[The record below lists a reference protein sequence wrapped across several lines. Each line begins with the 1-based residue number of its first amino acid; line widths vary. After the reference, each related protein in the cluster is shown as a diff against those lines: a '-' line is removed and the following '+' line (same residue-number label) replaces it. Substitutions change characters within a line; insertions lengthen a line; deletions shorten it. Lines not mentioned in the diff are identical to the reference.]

1 MRKFFFFFAVTFLL
15 SLALPGIS
23 SQAFGQ
29 NRAVPV
35 MLASS
40 SPLPDAP
47 LPQSAGSSSSQSTQD
62 PSVRKDQ
69 STPETAPD
77 LNRKSPQTP
86 AGVPATQKP
95 KPLPEPKRILGMMPN
110 YRAVSAGVLPPPP
123 SSKQAFIIASQNSF
137 DYSSFV
143 FVGITSLM
151 AEGTESHPSLGKGV
165 GGFWGYTWR
174 GFVDKTDGNYWV
186 IWLLPSIVHQDERY
200 YAKGQGPIKSRVW
213 YAATRIF
220 ITPNYKGKNVF
231 NSAEIFGRGISQSI
245 SLTYYPAADQSV
257 GPFMEKFGYA
267 LGRDA
272 LTNVFREVWPDVDA
286 HVLHRHRRLQQ

>member
-1 MRKFFFFFAVTFLL
+1 MRSTFFFFAGTL
-15 SLALPGIS
+15 SLLLAIPGIS
-23 SQAFGQ
+23 SQACAQDSSGPLM
-29 NRAVPV
+29 V
-35 MLASS
+35 ASNS
-40 SPLPDAP
+40 GLPNAP
-47 LPQSAGSSSSQSTQD
+47 QPQSSSSTQNTQKQD
-62 PSVRKDQ
+62 GQQDQ
-69 STPETAPD
+69 GTPETAPD
-77 LNRKSPQTP
+77 LNRKRAETP

-95 KPLPEPKRILGMMPN
+95 QPLPQPKRILGMMPN

-123 SSKQAFIIASQNSF
+123 SSRQAFIIASQNSF

-165 GGFWGYTWR
+165 PGFWGYTWR

-200 YAKGQGPIKSRVW
+200 YAKGEGPMMHRVV

-220 ITPNYKGKNVF
+220 ITPNYQGKNVF

-257 GPFMEKFGYA
+257 GPFMEKFSYA

-286 HVLHRHRRLQQ
+286 HVLHRHRRPQP